1 MDVPNIATDV
11 GQLAHLQAV
20 HTAACMHGLVLYICS
35 HYDGAGLGFGIEHT
49 VAYFYL
55 LLFYCAVSTERSVL
69 LRAHKCVLMCA
80 CVGGCVCGALCH
92 AHPPGVYRTAV
103 YESSQ
108 SKAVRPSTVV
118 CT

>member
-69 LRAHKCVLMCA
+69 LRAHKCVLVCLCGWVRVWCA
-80 CVGGCVCGALCH
+80 VPCAS
-92 AHPPGVYRTAV
+92 AWGVPYGRLRV
-103 YESSQ
+103 FS
-108 SKAVRPSTVV
+108 V
-118 CT
+118 